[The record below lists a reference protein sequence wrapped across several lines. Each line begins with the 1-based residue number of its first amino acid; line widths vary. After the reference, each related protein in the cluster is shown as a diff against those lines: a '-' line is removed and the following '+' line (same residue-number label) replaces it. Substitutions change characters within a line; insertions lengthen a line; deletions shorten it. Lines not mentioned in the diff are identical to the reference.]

1 MPLGS
6 FAGVT
11 YDEIELELRPNDLLV
26 FCTDGIFESSDER
39 GSEFGAR
46 RACDVVARHRH
57 ESARVIVDAMFDA
70 VMEFRGGAAQTDD
83 MTVVAVK
90 VKG

>member
-11 YDEIELELRPNDLLV
+11 YDEIELELQPNDLLV

-39 GSEFGAR
+39 GVGVR
-46 RACDVVARHRH
+46 RARAR
-57 ESARVIVDAMFDA
+57 ARSW
-70 VMEFRGGAAQTDD
+70 RGTATIRPA
-83 MTVVAVK
+83 
-90 VKG
+90 

>member
-1 MPLGS
+1 
-6 FAGVT
+6 
-11 YDEIELELRPNDLLV
+11 
-26 FCTDGIFESSDER
+26 
-39 GSEFGAR
+39 
-46 RACDVVARHRH
+46 VARHRH

-83 MTVVAVK
+83 MTVVAVR